1 MRTELPRQ
9 KGQEQGAVR
18 GPSAIAEF
26 WSSPPTRAA
35 PRREEAGRDLGRDPG
50 RPDPHDGPEAPF
62 SWEDPRASGSGRG
75 SDPWSLGMPGS
86 GLGRTGDS
94 LHGQHLASPPACET
108 SQEVWNQL
116 CPQERPMIREFSPLG
131 VEAAGSLSTGNAA

>member
-35 PRREEAGRDLGRDPG
+35 TRREEAGRDLGRDPG
-50 RPDPHDGPEAPF
+50 RPDPHDGPEALF
-62 SWEDPRASGSGRG
+62 
-75 SDPWSLGMPGS
+75 LGGPE
-86 GLGRTGDS
+86 GLR
-94 LHGQHLASPPACET
+94 
-108 SQEVWNQL
+108 VWQGI
-116 CPQERPMIREFSPLG
+116 RPMVTRDAW
-131 VEAAGSLSTGNAA
+131 VRAGQDG